1 MEYILKVPR
10 SLCGSPQTEVEC
22 ALLEGEQESEMAQ
35 LQREKELLDQL
46 KEKIP
51 NREKKSHAEKSQVDK
66 TTCSLIT
73 SAAHS

>member
-1 MEYILKVPR
+1 MLVP
-10 SLCGSPQTEVEC
+10 QAEVEC

-51 NREKKSHAEKSQVDK
+51 NREKKSHTEKSQVNK
-66 TTCSLIT
+66 TTFSLIIC
-73 SAAHS
+73 AASVVSCVSYACR